1 MATNQF
7 TALSNAAKKVYECYC
22 KAIRLGSC
30 KLISKFSLCA
40 TLAAPINKLF
50 SALAGAATIVLA

>member
-7 TALSNAAKKVYECYC
+7 TALSNAAKKVYECY
-22 KAIRLGSC
+22 AIRLGSC

-40 TLAAPINKLF
+40 TLATPINKLF